1 MKKMIFLFCLY
12 AGMFSFAYAQDN
24 NKIAI
29 TENDYDNR
37 SVEMADTFRKEGK
50 IYVVVGTLG
59 TVLAGI
65 IVYLI
70 VLDRKISKIEQ
81 SES

>member
-1 MKKMIFLFCLY
+1 MKKLIFLFCLY
-12 AGMFSFAYAQDN
+12 AGIISFAYAQN

-29 TENDYDNR
+29 TENDYGNR

-70 VLDRKISKIEQ
+70 ILDRKISKIEQ

>member
-1 MKKMIFLFCLY
+1 MKKIIFLLCFY
-12 AGMFSFAYAQDN
+12 VSIIGFAFAQN

-29 TENDYDNR
+29 TENDYGNN